1 MLKILQVI
9 IIPVLFVVGCR
20 DSSESW
26 IHGKWHY
33 EFLGFKRERD
43 FRPNGDLY
51 ERTLG
56 GSWLGAEKSGGVEE
70 EANLEK
76 IGKWS
81 LDGEVLTIFLDMT
94 GKNRESIIT
103 RNEEGFTWSHSVLVR
118 PASQYKRP

>member
-33 EFLGFKRERD
+33 ELLGVKMERD

-51 ERTLG
+51 ERG
-56 GSWLGAEKSGGVEE
+56 EE
-70 EANLEK
+70 
-76 IGKWS
+76 
-81 LDGEVLTIFLDMT
+81 
-94 GKNRESIIT
+94 
-103 RNEEGFTWSHSVLVR
+103 
-118 PASQYKRP
+118 